1 VELRHLEHFVAVAE
15 ERNFTRAAGR
25 LHLVQSA
32 LSVSIRSLER
42 ELDTRLFERTT
53 REVRLTDAA
62 RVLLP
67 EARRTLDAAAS
78 ARAAV
83 LGAHEGLRGT
93 LRLGMMQVINVVEV
107 GSLIARFH
115 RERPL
120 VDIRPRTAPGGSAA
134 MISDVRRGALDGAF
148 VAVSGLDQPGL
159 TVTTLASEP
168 VLLGCRPDHPL
179 ARRAAVGVSELADQ
193 PFVDFTPGWGPRTLA
208 DQLFA
213 KAGVERSIG
222 IEVPDVSIHA
232 SLVRA
237 GLGLAILPQSMIADA
252 GLAGVPLRPT
262 ATFTVAF
269 IIAADRPL
277 SPVAQAFADMVTTTR
292 PEDGRWPAL
301 SGGPRFPRRGSG
313 DSLTGS

>member
-15 ERNFTRAAGR
+15 DRNFTRAARR

-53 REVRLTDAA
+53 REVRLTDAG

-134 MISDVRRGALDGAF
+134 LIADVRRGTLDAAF
-148 VAVSGLDQPGL
+148 AAISGPDQPGL
-159 TVTTLASEP
+159 TATTLASEP
-168 VLLGCRPDHPL
+168 VLLGCPPDHPL
-179 ARRAAVGVSELADQ
+179 ARRAVVSVSELADE
-193 PFVDFTPGWGPRTLA
+193 PFVDHTPGWGTRMIA

-213 KAGVERSIG
+213 RAGVERPIG
-222 IEVPDVSIHA
+222 IEVADASIQV

-237 GLGLAILPQSMIADA
+237 GLGLAILPESMIVDA
-252 GLAGVPLRPT
+252 GLTGVPLRPT

-269 IIAADRPL
+269 IVPADRPL
-277 SPVAQAFADMVTTTR
+277 SPVTKAFADLVTATHQ
-292 PEDGRWPAL
+292 P
-301 SGGPRFPRRGSG
+301 
-313 DSLTGS
+313 